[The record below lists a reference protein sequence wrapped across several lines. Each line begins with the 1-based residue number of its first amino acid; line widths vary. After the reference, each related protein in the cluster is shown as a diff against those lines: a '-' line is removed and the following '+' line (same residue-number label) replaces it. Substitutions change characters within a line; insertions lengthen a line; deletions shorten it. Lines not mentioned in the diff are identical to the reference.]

1 MPTKQS
7 TKKAPVAKK
16 PVASVKVPALKS
28 PVAKTAAAKAAA
40 KPAPKKTVAPKP
52 KLAAAVAAR
61 LKSIFE
67 AFKSGG
73 VKRTAEARGAI
84 TVAQKEVL
92 DGIAKEQGVTTSAL
106 VAAVVTDFLKDVK

>member
-7 TKKAPVAKK
+7 TKKAPVAKQ

-28 PVAKTAAAKAAA
+28 PVAKSAVAKAAA
-40 KPAPKKTVAPKP
+40 KPAPKKAAVKKP
-52 KLAAAVAAR
+52 KLSAAIAAR
-61 LKSIFE
+61 LKTIFE

-92 DGIAKEQGVTTSAL
+92 DGIAKENGVTTSAL
-106 VAAVVTDFLKDVK
+106 VAAIVTDFLKDVK